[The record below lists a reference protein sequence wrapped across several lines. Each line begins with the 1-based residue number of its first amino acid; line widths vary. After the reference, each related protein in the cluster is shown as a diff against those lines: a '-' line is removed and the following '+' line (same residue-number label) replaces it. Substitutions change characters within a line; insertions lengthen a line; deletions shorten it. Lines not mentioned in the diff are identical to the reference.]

1 MITIQDLNRD
11 WNEFQCSALM
21 MEYETEKFNPNKLRE
36 IQNKLNE
43 KIKLYIDESIELE
56 SDKNDI
62 RLQQTNTRY

>member
-1 MITIQDLNRD
+1 MIKLQDLNTD

-43 KIKLYIDESIELE
+43 KIKLYIDESIGMEN
-56 SDKNDI
+56 DKNDI
-62 RLQQTNTRY
+62 RLQPSDTRH

>member
-1 MITIQDLNRD
+1 MITLQDINRD

>member
-1 MITIQDLNRD
+1 MITLQDLNRD

-56 SDKNDI
+56 SDKDD
-62 RLQQTNTRY
+62 LQRKV

>member
-1 MITIQDLNRD
+1 MITLQDLNRD

-56 SDKNDI
+56 SDKNDL